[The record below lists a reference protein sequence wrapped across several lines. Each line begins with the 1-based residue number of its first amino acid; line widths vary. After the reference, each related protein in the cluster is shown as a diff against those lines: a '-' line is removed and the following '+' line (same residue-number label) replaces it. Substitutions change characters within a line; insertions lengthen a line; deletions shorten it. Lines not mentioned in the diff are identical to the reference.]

1 MNFAENPVKC
11 VRGCMDG
18 KPTEIL
24 WSASIHTL
32 CVQLPLVLT
41 CWANGG
47 LDVNVGKGHFWN
59 ACILLTCM
67 YTMLGCYFSEE
78 SMFAIKVLT
87 NLVVGTEIEVVSLMW
102 EASNLKSIFFF
113 PLSVNPFL
121 ALSVLNLVFFCAVK
135 QLLCSAQSMALCSCS
150 ESFSMQWLL

>member
-1 MNFAENPVKC
+1 
-11 VRGCMDG
+11 
-18 KPTEIL
+18 
-24 WSASIHTL
+24 
-32 CVQLPLVLT
+32 
-41 CWANGG
+41 
-47 LDVNVGKGHFWN
+47 
-59 ACILLTCM
+59 
-67 YTMLGCYFSEE
+67 
-78 SMFAIKVLT
+78 MFAIKVLT

-150 ESFSMQWLL
+150 ESFSMQ